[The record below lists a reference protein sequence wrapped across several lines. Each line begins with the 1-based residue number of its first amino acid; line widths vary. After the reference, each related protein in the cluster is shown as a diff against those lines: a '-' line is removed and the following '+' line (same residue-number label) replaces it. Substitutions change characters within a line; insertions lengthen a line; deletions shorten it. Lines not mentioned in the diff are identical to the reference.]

1 MKIITRYQGLLL
13 LWTLLTVLACGGNQ
27 AARNKL
33 TFVTIDEE
41 LNLGQQLAAQ
51 AQSQLPI
58 IRNQTLNAYFNQWGQ
73 KIGAVSDWEGLDY
86 NVYLVNEADAN
97 HFSLP
102 GGHIF
107 IFRGIMERCES
118 TAELVAVIAH
128 EVAHVAYRHGVGRL
142 SEKYAY
148 ALAAQR
154 VMGENPEISSQII
167 SNLYSN
173 GTILDYPE
181 DQELLADRKA
191 VEYAWKANY
200 NPAAYLRWVQKT
212 RTLVSQDPES
222 VGLLYYT
229 HPSADLRV
237 RQVRIALDKAPDKKS
252 LKLETKEFETLKH
265 ILDRIPY

>member
-1 MKIITRYQGLLL
+1 MKKTKRYPQILL

-41 LNLGQQLAAQ
+41 LALGQQLAAQ
-51 AQSQLPI
+51 AQSQLPV
-58 IRNQTLNAYFNQWGQ
+58 IRNQALNAYFNQLVQ
-73 KIGAVSDWEGLDY
+73 KVGAISDWEGLEY
-86 NVYLVNEADAN
+86 KVYLINEPDAN

-128 EVAHVAYRHGVGRL
+128 EVAHVAHRHGVGRL

-154 VMGENPEISSQII
+154 VMGENPEIPSQII
-167 SNLYSN
+167 SNLYSE

-181 DQELLADRKA
+181 DQELLADQKA
-191 VEYAWKANY
+191 VEYAWKANFD
-200 NPAAYLRWVQKT
+200 PAAYLKWVQKT
-212 RTLVSQDPES
+212 RTLVALDPER

-237 RQVRIALDKAPDKKS
+237 RQVRIALDKAPDKNS
-252 LKLETKEFETLKH
+252 LKIETKEFETMKN